1 MWIIHYRNF
10 GEELGL
16 QDQVPSIINGGP
28 RKWIFTIVLEGL
40 FQVGPIYEWINRHM
54 ADYGSQFWIWWNR
67 NRPMQGAVP
76 VQFRFEQVWFRP
88 SSVLVLVPKSAIFFL
103 YINSC

>member
-40 FQVGPIYEWINRHM
+40 FQVGPIYEWINRHGRLRVPILDLVESKPPH
-54 ADYGSQFWIWWNR
+54 ARGGSGSI
-67 NRPMQGAVP
+67 P
-76 VQFRFEQVWFRP
+76 V
-88 SSVLVLVPKSAIFFL
+88 
-103 YINSC
+103 